1 MVVHTKLK
9 ICNQDKKTKC
19 SYSTKCFTGA
29 TKKKDIETFILKKY
43 TNSKPPFDIEIL
55 DQHHGYVTLDDDYL
69 EEYNPF
75 DVEKKDTTTVQPIN
89 SSEPSVTLR
98 VTLPGKSVNTK
109 LLLFSVI
116 MNLSSIDC
124 ILFPPTD
131 QRRIETLE
139 ESLFTIR

>member
-1 MVVHTKLK
+1 MVVHSKLE
-9 ICNQDKKTKC
+9 ICNQDKNLIR
-19 SYSTKCFTGA
+19 SFSTKCFTGA

-43 TNSKPPFDIEIL
+43 PNSIPPFDIEIL
-55 DQHHGYVTLDDDYL
+55 DQHHGFVTLDDDYL
-69 EEYNPF
+69 EEYTPF

-98 VTLPGKSVNTK
+98 VTLPGKSFNTK
-109 LLLFSVI
+109 FLLFCVI
-116 MNLSSIDC
+116 MNLSSIDS

-131 QRRIETLE
+131 QQHIVALE

>member
-1 MVVHTKLK
+1 MVVHTKLE
-9 ICNQDKKTKC
+9 ICNQDKKIIRC
-19 SYSTKCFTGA
+19 YSTKCFTGA
-29 TKKKDIETFILKKY
+29 IKRKDIDTFILKKY
-43 TNSKPPFDIEIL
+43 PNSEPPYDIEIL
-55 DQHHGYVTLDDDYL
+55 DQHHGFVTPDDDYL

-109 LLLFSVI
+109 LLFFSVI
-116 MNLSSIDC
+116 NLSSIDS

-131 QRRIETLE
+131 QQHIVALE